1 VLADHIVPNLTSK
14 TQQDLDIDGV
24 TDNEDSSENSE
35 GYSDSSDD
43 STVEVLQSKDV
54 EANNTRSGA
63 PNRKVKKPKRKWT
76 PGVLIDL
83 SNACR
88 ATTRSVAA
96 TGLFATV
103 YDNINMMFR
112 VAEQIVGRQS
122 KLLSTCSCSVKLT
135 TNICFNRCTREWHM
149 RNHLPTLRHHSR

>member
-1 VLADHIVPNLTSK
+1 MTSK
-14 TQQDLDIDGV
+14 TQQDLDIDGI
-24 TDNEDSSENSE
+24 TDHKDSSDNSE
-35 GYSDSSDD
+35 GYSDSSND
-43 STVEVLQSKDV
+43 STVEVLRQSKDV

-63 PNRKVKKPKRKWT
+63 PNRQVKKPKRKRT
-76 PGVLIDL
+76 SGVLIDL

-103 YDNINMMFR
+103 YDNINMMFH

-122 KLLSTCSCSVKLT
+122 KLSSAYCCSVKLP

-149 RNHLPTLRHHSR
+149 CNHLPTLRHHSR